1 MKRLVVQGAWGRMG
15 QFVCAMAAQDSRFL
29 LVAGADRS
37 LGAFGSAPI
46 YSVLYD
52 LPDADVLVDFSSPAA
67 LENTLAW
74 CTRTKTACVL
84 CATGYSPRQMDAVR
98 EAAQAIPIFQSAN
111 MSLGVQVLA
120 RLARQAAILLGPG
133 FDIEIVEAHHK
144 EKKDAPSGTALLL
157 AGAVEDVSP
166 HALIYGRGP
175 GEAPRTPGD
184 VGIHAVRGG
193 TIAGTHTVLFAG
205 PCETLTLTHSAQSR
219 EVFAAGALAAADFLA
234 GKPAGYY
241 TMEDLIP

>member
-1 MKRLVVQGAWGRMG
+1 
-15 QFVCAMAAQDSRFL
+15 
-29 LVAGADRS
+29 
-37 LGAFGSAPI
+37 
-46 YSVLYD
+46 
-52 LPDADVLVDFSSPAA
+52 
-67 LENTLAW
+67 
-74 CTRTKTACVL
+74 
-84 CATGYSPRQMDAVR
+84 MDAVR

-111 MSLGVQVLA
+111 MYLGVQVLA

-205 PCETLTLTHSAQSR
+205 PCETLTPVSYTHLVKAT
-219 EVFAAGALAAADFLA
+219 EAKKDAAATCK
-234 GKPAGYY
+234 KPSPCCSK
-241 TMEDLIP
+241 ICCV